1 MIFGSDRKRTSMKFN
16 LKYPPIAEN
25 GPRFASEI
33 VVTARDIS
41 GVELDYTVRSLE
53 AADELI
59 DSIRGEGAP
68 IEAIGGTLFGFGA
81 YLGQVMVCHGG
92 MRWVDFDAEARG
104 KFGHA
109 FGVAASGGALWNPLA
124 KAYDR
129 FAGVDSLH
137 HFYRVVCG

>member
-1 MIFGSDRKRTSMKFN
+1 MRFGSGRKRSSMKFN

-25 GPRFASEI
+25 GPRFASDI
-33 VVTARDIS
+33 VVAARDIS
-41 GVELDYTVRSLE
+41 GVELDYRVQSLV

-81 YLGQVMVCHGG
+81 YLGQVMVGHGG

-109 FGVAASGGALWNPLA
+109 FGVVASDGALWNPLA
-124 KAYDR
+124 KAFDR
-129 FAGVDSLH
+129 FAGADSLH
-137 HFYRVVCG
+137 HFYRVACG